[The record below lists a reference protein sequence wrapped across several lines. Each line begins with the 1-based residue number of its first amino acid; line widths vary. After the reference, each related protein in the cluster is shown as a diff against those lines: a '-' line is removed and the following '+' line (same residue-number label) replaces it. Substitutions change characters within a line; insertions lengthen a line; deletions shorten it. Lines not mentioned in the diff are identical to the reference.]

1 MLDVLKIVT
10 RQGKSSRTTWSNRFS
25 WTVAHNISQFSN
37 FFEFVDFFFFFFF
50 FLLAFKGD
58 FLCIHPVY

>member
-37 FFEFVDFFFFFFF
+37 CYEFVDFFFFFFF

>member
-37 FFEFVDFFFFFFF
+37 CYEFVDFFFFFFF
-50 FLLAFKGD
+50 FSFS
-58 FLCIHPVY
+58 I